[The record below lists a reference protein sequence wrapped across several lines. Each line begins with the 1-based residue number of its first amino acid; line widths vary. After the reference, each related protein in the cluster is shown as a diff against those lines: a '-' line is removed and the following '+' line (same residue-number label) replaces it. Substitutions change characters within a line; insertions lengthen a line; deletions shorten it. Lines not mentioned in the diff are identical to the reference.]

1 MKRSITISKPMQSNL
16 LKKYVRVMP
25 AGLVSDMM
33 DMDISKKLF
42 AGCSLMMQM
51 FYLKISIVTWSDRN
65 TLKSHSIF
73 EQEADL

>member
-1 MKRSITISKPMQSNL
+1 
-16 LKKYVRVMP
+16 
-25 AGLVSDMM
+25 
-33 DMDISKKLF
+33 
-42 AGCSLMMQM
+42 MMQM